1 MIDPTVFQVA
11 RVVYEERISE
21 HKLRPVYYR
30 DNVFTVLIRAIKSAI
45 KLNGPSEP
53 AAKTAVKPVKKLAA
67 R

>member
-11 RVVYEERISE
+11 RVIYEERISE

-30 DNVFTVLIRAIKSAI
+30 DNVFSLLFRAIKSAV
-45 KLNGPSEP
+45 KLNGPAEP
-53 AAKTAVKPVKKLAA
+53 AAKGAVKPAKKLAT

>member
-1 MIDPTVFQVA
+1 MIDPTVFHLA

-21 HKLRPVYYR
+21 HKLHPVYYR
-30 DNVFTVLIRAIKSAI
+30 DSILTVLIRAIKSAI

-53 AAKTAVKPVKKLAA
+53 AGKRAVKPAKKLAA